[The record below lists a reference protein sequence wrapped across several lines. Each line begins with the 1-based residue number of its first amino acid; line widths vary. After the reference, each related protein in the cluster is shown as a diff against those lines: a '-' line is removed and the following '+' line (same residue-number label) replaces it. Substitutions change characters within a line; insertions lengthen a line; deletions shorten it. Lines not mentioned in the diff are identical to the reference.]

1 MMLLDFP
8 NEVLCCIAENLGQA
22 RDILS
27 FARVSKGT
35 KDLLLSTLYKFNIE
49 RQNSLVLCWAAE
61 HGKTRLVEQLVP
73 QYRCNVNTVNTV
85 HDGSIP
91 LIYAAL
97 NGSAAIVDVFL
108 SSQQICVNMRNHKG
122 Q

>member
-1 MMLLDFP
+1 MLLDFP
-8 NEVLCCIAENLGQA
+8 NEVLCCITENLGQA
-22 RDILS
+22 RDILL

-35 KDLLLSTLYKFNIE
+35 KDLLLSTLYMFNIE

-61 HGKTRLVEQLVP
+61 YSKTRLVEQLVP

-85 HDGSIP
+85 HDSSIP

-97 NGSAAIVDVFL
+97 NGSVAIVDVLL
-108 SSQQICVNMRNHKG
+108 SSQQICVNICNYKG
-122 Q
+122 